1 MTILSTAY
9 SDISLSSDGPQLCS
23 CIFTEFINAI
33 CALQDEV
40 KKCRVLDIRPW
51 LSHAPQL
58 HLLPE
63 WAILSPEKFRRK
75 LRVDPQVF
83 DKLTERIQG
92 HPIFYNN
99 SNNPQLPVAVQLAL
113 FLNGVGHYGNAATT
127 EDVADWAGVSVGT
140 VYNCYKRVMIAV
152 LQHHDDAIHFDPLDT
167 EDQEECKRA
176 KQWVEQHTCREW
188 RGGFLCVDGT
198 PFNLFQK
205 PGWHGEGFFDKKS
218 NYSLTAQACSSF
230 LIDFDMLT
238 SIKRSLF
245 CPIISALST
254 TLLVYLG
261 AFMTLMCLD
270 TQELPGSLEI
280 FSAQESGY
288 GQTRHMLHRP
298 GVLHHSSGHR
308 GEA

>member
-83 DKLTERIQG
+83 DKLTERIQLEG

-113 FLNGVGHYGNAATT
+113 FSMAL
-127 EDVADWAGVSVGT
+127 
-140 VYNCYKRVMIAV
+140 
-152 LQHHDDAIHFDPLDT
+152 AIMAMP
-167 EDQEECKRA
+167 QR
-176 KQWVEQHTCREW
+176 QR
-188 RGGFLCVDGT
+188 
-198 PFNLFQK
+198 
-205 PGWHGEGFFDKKS
+205 
-218 NYSLTAQACSSF
+218 
-230 LIDFDMLT
+230 M
-238 SIKRSLF
+238 
-245 CPIISALST
+245 
-254 TLLVYLG
+254 
-261 AFMTLMCLD
+261 
-270 TQELPGSLEI
+270 
-280 FSAQESGY
+280 
-288 GQTRHMLHRP
+288 
-298 GVLHHSSGHR
+298 
-308 GEA
+308 